1 MAGKKKAGPMKPRET
16 EWKSRIVG
24 QGEEVPDQLLANPKN
39 WRIHPKE
46 QQDGLEAV
54 LDRVGW
60 VQQVVVNRRTGHLV
74 DGHLRVSLA
83 LRRNETKIPVLYVDL
98 APEEEELVLLTLD
111 PLASLAGVDREQ
123 LRGLLDD
130 ARTNA
135 NPGLDAL
142 LSKIAS
148 DGGVTPPSFAP
159 AEEEE
164 QGRLDQRTQHEC
176 PSCGH
181 KF

>member
-1 MAGKKKAGPMKPRET
+1 MSKP
-16 EWKSRIVG
+16 EWKSRIAG
-24 QGEEVPDQLLANPKN
+24 QGVEAPDQLMANPKN
-39 WRIHPKE
+39 WRVHPKE
-46 QQDGLEAV
+46 QQEGLEAI

-83 LRRNETKIPVLYVDL
+83 LRRNEATIPVVYVDL
-98 APEEEELVLLTLD
+98 SPEEEELVLLTLD
-111 PLASLAGVDREQ
+111 PLAGLAGVDREQ

-135 NPGLDAL
+135 DPTIDAL
-142 LSKIAS
+142 LAKIAS
-148 DGGVTPPSFAP
+148 DGGVISP
-159 AEEEE
+159 AFGPAGEEE
-164 QGRLDQRTQHEC
+164 QGRLDQRSPQHEC

-181 KF
+181 KW